1 MFDPTVFDNLKV
13 IVEGYLYDL
22 DLENKISITNRN
34 DFVDLATM
42 SRKCI
47 ITFSNVNRIDPAVN
61 FEIEM
66 SQKQL
71 AGELLQTIKKP
82 GCYLTVS
89 FQEESKNSK
98 YDELL
103 LKKLQ
108 KIWGEDHFVKLFI
121 TNELTSSSPA
131 FYHQY
136 QVSFQRTYGEDDLE
150 ELLNVVNHSVSLLK
164 MMSKH

>member
-22 DLENKISITNRN
+22 DLENTISITNRN
-34 DFVDLATM
+34 DIVDLATM

-47 ITFSNVNRIDPAVN
+47 ITFSNVNKRNPTVN

-71 AGELLQTIKKP
+71 AGELLQTLKTP
-82 GCYLTVS
+82 GCQLTVS
-89 FQEESKNSK
+89 FQEELKNPK
-98 YDELL
+98 YGEFL

-108 KIWGEDHFVKLFI
+108 KMWGEDHLVKLFI
-121 TNELTSSSPA
+121 TEELTASSPI

-136 QVSFQRTYGEDDLE
+136 QVSFQRRYGEDDLE
-150 ELLNVVNHSVSLLK
+150 ELLNVATQSVSLLK
-164 MMSKH
+164 MMTK